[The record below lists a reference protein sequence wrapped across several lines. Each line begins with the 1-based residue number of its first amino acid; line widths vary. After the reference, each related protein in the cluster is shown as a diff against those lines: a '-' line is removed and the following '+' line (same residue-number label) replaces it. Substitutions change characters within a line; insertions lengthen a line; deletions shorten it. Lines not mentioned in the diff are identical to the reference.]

1 MTKQTIMQLAE
12 CVNYV
17 IRNEDTLTAQD
28 ILNLIKIRSDL
39 LLTMEVQSDD

>member
-1 MTKQTIMQLAE
+1 MTKQTIIQLAD

-17 IRNEDTLTAQD
+17 IRNDDKLTACD

-39 LLTMEVQSDD
+39 LLTMEDN